1 MKRLIFAAAA
11 LILVMA
17 TPAFALV
24 NAAPISAAGIT
35 PAEMANVMTQYGWTA
50 KLGKASDG
58 SPIITSQ
65 AAGATFYV
73 YFYECH
79 DGRCSDIQFAASW
92 SNAVPPR
99 FTLDRVNGWNR
110 THRFVRA
117 YLSPGNLITAS
128 LDARIAYGTT
138 ANVQEYLGLWRT
150 VLGEF
155 KSSMGL

>member
-24 NAAPISAAGIT
+24 NATPIPAGGIT
-35 PAEMANVMTQYGWTA
+35 PEEMANVMTQYGWPA

-58 SPIITSQ
+58 TPIITSQ

-79 DGRCSDIQFAASW
+79 DGRCTDIQFAASW

-99 FTLDRVNGWNR
+99 FTLDKVNGWNR
-110 THRFVRA
+110 TQRFLHA
-117 YLSPGNLITAS
+117 SLAPGNILTAS
-128 LDARIAYGTT
+128 LDARVAYGTT
-138 ANVQEYLGLWRT
+138 ANVEEYLALWRT
-150 VLGEF
+150 MLQEF
-155 KSSMGL
+155 KSSMQL